1 MFRKLPVFWA
11 VALTLLVL
19 VGCVSKNEYLQKQ
32 HEADILFRDVATLN
46 REKQGLQENIKRLQN
61 EISRLQALN
70 DNLTAERN
78 GLDAR
83 LNMLRAETNRTTE
96 ELRNRNSELEGDKS
110 MLGESIAMLKKSK
123 DELTSR
129 NSALES
135 EKQMLEESIDMLRK
149 SKNDLMNR
157 NVDMERDRQMLQES
171 IDTLKK
177 SNEELMNRNIEM
189 ESDQQIL
196 EESIAMLK
204 ESKEKEEDAGKVSAT
219 CEELIAEM
227 KREIEQGQITVTELP
242 GKLTVDMLD
251 KLLFDPGR
259 AEIKVNGSAVLKRVV
274 KILKTV
280 TDRTIRV
287 EGHTDNVPIKGA
299 LAKKYPTNWELSAA
313 RALNVTRYLEKEGI
327 DPSILSA
334 AAFGAYRPVAG
345 NDTPEGRAKNRRIT
359 ITLLPMK

>member
-1 MFRKLPVFWA
+1 MQRENIMFRKLPGFWA
-11 VALTLLVL
+11 VALTFVVL

-32 HEADILFRDVATLN
+32 TEADILFRDVATLN
-46 REKQGLQENIKRLQN
+46 RENQGLQENIKGLRN

-70 DNLTAERN
+70 DNLTVELN

-83 LNMLRAETNRTTE
+83 LNMLRAETNRTIE

-129 NSALES
+129 NSTLES
-135 EKQMLEESIDMLRK
+135 EKQMLEESID
-149 SKNDLMNR
+149 
-157 NVDMERDRQMLQES
+157 
-171 IDTLKK
+171 TLKK
-177 SNEELMNRNIEM
+177 TNEELTNRNIEM

-204 ESKEKEEDAGKVSAT
+204 ESKEKEEDAGTVSAT
-219 CEELIAEM
+219 YEELIAEM

-242 GKLTVDMLD
+242 GKLTVDMPD

-280 TDRTIRV
+280 TDKTIRV

-334 AAFGAYRPVAG
+334 AAFGAHQPVAG